1 METRKRK
8 ESKINSISDM
18 DVDSVRLINQK
29 LEAVFGLAKEDEL
42 KTEPLVTEESVQ
54 VLESIV
60 ADLMNMK
67 DSHQKYLVRWLKQGY
82 LTD

>member
-8 ESKINSISDM
+8 ESKINSISDI
-18 DVDSVRLINQK
+18 DVDSVRLIIQK

>member
-1 METRKRK
+1 
-8 ESKINSISDM
+8 M
-18 DVDSVRLINQK
+18 DVDSVRLIIQK
-29 LEAVFGLAKEDEL
+29 LEAIFGLAKEEEL
-42 KTEPLVTEESVQ
+42 KTEPLVTEESIQ

-82 LTD
+82 LAD

>member
-18 DVDSVRLINQK
+18 DVDSVRLIIQK

-82 LTD
+82 LTA

>member
-8 ESKINSISDM
+8 ESKINSISDI
-18 DVDSVRLINQK
+18 DVDSVRLIIQK
-29 LEAVFGLAKEDEL
+29 LEAVFGLTKEDEL

>member
-18 DVDSVRLINQK
+18 DVDSVRLIIQK

-42 KTEPLVTEESVQ
+42 KTEPMVTEESVQ

>member
-18 DVDSVRLINQK
+18 DVDSVRLIIQK

-67 DSHQKYLVRWLKQGY
+67 DSHQKCLVRWLKQGY

>member
-18 DVDSVRLINQK
+18 DVDSVRLIIQK
-29 LEAVFGLAKEDEL
+29 LEAIFGLAKEEDL
-42 KTEPLVTEESVQ
+42 KTEPLVTEESIQ

-67 DSHQKYLVRWLKQGY
+67 DAHQKYLVRWLKQGY

>member
-18 DVDSVRLINQK
+18 DVDSVRLIIQK

>member
-18 DVDSVRLINQK
+18 DVDSVRLIIQK
-29 LEAVFGLAKEDEL
+29 LEAVFGLAKEDER
-42 KTEPLVTEESVQ
+42 KTDPLVTEESVQ
-54 VLESIV
+54 VLEAIV